1 MIGSAGGAIPEVNAL
16 EEVHAALIRH
26 VQRGLRPVVTSRYP
40 LEQAADALRD
50 LDAGLVQGKA
60 VLVQD

>member
-1 MIGSAGGAIPEVNAL
+1 MVNAL

-26 VQRGLRPVVTSRYP
+26 VERGLRPVVTSRYP

-60 VLVQD
+60 VLVHD